1 MSFIGIWIITVV
13 TSSIWE
19 LKNELEMFKEFA
31 DNGYKLN
38 INKMKEIQTDIA
50 PQTSN
55 NVLLSMLIPFY
66 NVASVIRRKNLYENN
81 KQLIFD
87 QYDKLGVLEEMTE
100 AEKEEYAKNPS
111 GWNAVLLTA
120 KESNEQEVKKTPQ
133 PKSNDKMQIVKMI
146 IHEENGQTNTIK
158 VRMDTSPN
166 SDRMEIIEIS
176 GSLINLSQQEVVNYV
191 LEQMDMIMKSKDIK
205 IIRTNELIEITLT
218 KTKPKTK
225 LERYIELRD
234 SLKANGYLYGEEMCE
249 YRDLEKELGPS
260 LSLTNKKN
268 F

>member
-1 MSFIGIWIITVV
+1 MNFIGIWIITVI
-13 TSSIWE
+13 TSVVWE
-19 LKNELEMFKEFA
+19 FKNELKMFKDFA
-31 DNGYKLN
+31 DIGYKIN
-38 INKMKEIQTDIA
+38 VNKMKDIQ
-50 PQTSN
+50 S
-55 NVLLSMLIPFY
+55 NVLPQSNSNIFLNMMIPFL
-66 NVASVIRRKNLYENN
+66 NIASVIRRKSLYENN

-87 QYDKLGVLEEMTE
+87 QYDKMGVLEEMTE
-100 AEKEEYAKNPS
+100 TEKEEYAKNPS

-133 PKSNDKMQIVKMI
+133 PKSNEKLQIVKMI

-176 GSLINLSQQEVVNYV
+176 GSLINLSQQEVINYV